1 MGKGQSLSFCSRR
14 EGQICGRGGEQEQ
27 PGLKEAG
34 TEPVPDGWWW
44 LWVES
49 VWKGCPQRVVTCC
62 LYDMYYH
69 DLGSHINLI
78 T

>member
-34 TEPVPDGWWW
+34 TEPRWMVVVVGGVC
-44 LWVES
+44 VERMS
-49 VWKGCPQRVVTCC
+49 PKGCHLLSV
-62 LYDMYYH
+62 
-69 DLGSHINLI
+69 
-78 T
+78 